1 MFVKEILFI
10 TVGVFGLQFL
20 HEIGHFVMARFK
32 NVKIGFPVPIPSLQI
47 GTFGSITPLR
57 SFPKNRED
65 LFDVASSGPIVTF
78 VASSIL
84 YAFGLSLTVNAP
96 LDILNLYPAVP
107 AALFKT
113 SFFTGIL
120 TSILAPKIMLLPLAQ
135 PVPLHPICCIAE
147 VGLYTSALNLLPLGR
162 TDGGRLST
170 SVFGPKSAG
179 ALSLISLALIAVICL
194 TGKSVILIFWG
205 LFVTILQRAPEI
217 PTRDS
222 ASDLGEGRMTIYLGM
237 LLMSIMTLVPFPG
250 GSAL

>member
-32 NVKIGFPVPIPSLQI
+32 NVKIGFPIPIPSLQI

-107 AALFKT
+107 AANGYTTRNDKDKVNAEKQDLFY
-113 SFFTGIL
+113 TGTQTGL
-120 TSILAPKIMLLPLAQ
+120 T
-135 PVPLHPICCIAE
+135 
-147 VGLYTSALNLLPLGR
+147 R
-162 TDGGRLST
+162 
-170 SVFGPKSAG
+170 
-179 ALSLISLALIAVICL
+179 VI
-194 TGKSVILIFWG
+194 
-205 LFVTILQRAPEI
+205 E
-217 PTRDS
+217 
-222 ASDLGEGRMTIYLGM
+222 
-237 LLMSIMTLVPFPG
+237 
-250 GSAL
+250 